1 MLTIDCKD
9 VSSVQNEL
17 LVYVADKVEAIP
29 TLKHHQFTLSNLDDD
44 DILDVELVIS
54 AIKEYF
60 DSINQGSN
68 FAVISN
74 NDFIN
79 ITSVNGKVLQN
90 ESKPQEVNMFS
101 CTHCGFITQ
110 YQVELN
116 VHINTLSLIFLLIFN
131 MMFPLLI

>member
-29 TLKHHQFTLSNLDDD
+29 TLKHHQFTLSTFDDD

-90 ESKPQEVNMFS
+90 ESKPQEMNMFS

-116 VHINTLSLIFLLIFN
+116 VHMRIHYL
-131 MMFPLLI
+131 

>member
-1 MLTIDCKD
+1 MLTIECKN

-29 TLKHHQFTLSNLDDD
+29 TLKHHQFTLSTLDDD
-44 DILDVELVIS
+44 DTLDVELVIS

-60 DSINQGSN
+60 DSIDEGSN

-74 NDFIN
+74 NEFIN
-79 ITSVNGKVLQN
+79 ITSVNGKVLQS
-90 ESKPQEVNMFS
+90 ESKTQEGNMFS

-116 VHINTLSLIFLLIFN
+116 VHMRIHYL
-131 MMFPLLI
+131 

>member
-9 VSSVQNEL
+9 VSAVQNEL

-29 TLKHHQFTLSNLDDD
+29 TLKNHQFTLSTLDD

-60 DSINQGSN
+60 DSIDESSN

-74 NDFIN
+74 NDLIN
-79 ITSVNGKVLQN
+79 ITSITGKMLTTDSQKQQNGL
-90 ESKPQEVNMFS
+90 FS
-101 CTHCGFITQ
+101 CTHCGFLTQ
-110 YQVELN
+110 YQVELDT
-116 VHINTLSLIFLLIFN
+116 HMRMHYL
-131 MMFPLLI
+131 

>member
-90 ESKPQEVNMFS
+90 ESKPQEENMFS
-101 CTHCGFITQ
+101 CTHCGFITK

-116 VHINTLSLIFLLIFN
+116 VHMRIHYL
-131 MMFPLLI
+131 

>member
-1 MLTIDCKD
+1 MNYCTFMLTIECKN
-9 VSSVQNEL
+9 VSSVQHEL

-29 TLKHHQFTLSNLDDD
+29 TLKHHQFTLSTLDDD
-44 DILDVELVIS
+44 DTLDVELVIS

-60 DSINQGSN
+60 DSIDEGSN

-74 NDFIN
+74 NEFIN
-79 ITSVNGKVLQN
+79 ITSVNGKVLQS
-90 ESKPQEVNMFS
+90 ESKTQEGNMFS

-116 VHINTLSLIFLLIFN
+116 VHMRIHYL
-131 MMFPLLI
+131 

>member
-29 TLKHHQFTLSNLDDD
+29 TLKHHQFTLSTLNDD
-44 DILDVELVIS
+44 DILDIELVIS

-60 DSINQGSN
+60 DSINEGSN

-74 NDFIN
+74 NEFIH

-90 ESKPQEVNMFS
+90 ESKSQEGNMFS

-116 VHINTLSLIFLLIFN
+116 VHMRIHYL
-131 MMFPLLI
+131 

>member
-29 TLKHHQFTLSNLDDD
+29 TLKHHQFTLSTFDDD

-60 DSINQGSN
+60 DSINEGSN

-74 NDFIN
+74 NEFIH

-90 ESKPQEVNMFS
+90 ESKPQEENMFS

-116 VHINTLSLIFLLIFN
+116 VHMRIHYL
-131 MMFPLLI
+131 

>member
-1 MLTIDCKD
+1 MLTIDCTD
-9 VSSVQNEL
+9 VESVKNEL

-29 TLKHHQFTLSNLDDD
+29 TLKNHQFTLSTLDDD
-44 DILDVELVIS
+44 VIDVELVIS

-60 DSINQGSN
+60 DFINEGSN

-74 NDFIN
+74 KDFIN
-79 ITSVNGKVLQN
+79 IKSVNGKVLQRN
-90 ESKPQEVNMFS
+90 SQSQQSQMFS

-116 VHINTLSLIFLLIFN
+116 VHMRIHYL
-131 MMFPLLI
+131 

>member
-17 LVYVADKVEAIP
+17 LVYVADRVEAIP
-29 TLKHHQFTLSNLDDD
+29 TLKNQQFTLSTLDDD
-44 DILDVELVIS
+44 DVLDTEVVIS

-60 DSINQGSN
+60 DSINEVPN
-68 FAVISN
+68 FAVISKN
-74 NDFIN
+74 EFIS
-79 ITSVNGKVLQN
+79 ITSVNGKVL
-90 ESKPQEVNMFS
+90 ESNSKSQDGNMFS

-116 VHINTLSLIFLLIFN
+116 VHMRIHYL
-131 MMFPLLI
+131 

>member
-1 MLTIDCKD
+1 MLTIDCKE
-9 VSSVQNEL
+9 VTSIQNEL

-29 TLKHHQFTLSNLDDD
+29 TLKNRQFTLSTFDDD
-44 DILDVELVIS
+44 AILDVELVIS

-60 DSINQGSN
+60 DFIHEGSN

-74 NDFIN
+74 NNFIT
-79 ITSVNGKVLQN
+79 ITSISGKVIEKDPQ
-90 ESKPQEVNMFS
+90 KPLDNLFS

-116 VHINTLSLIFLLIFN
+116 AHMRMHYL
-131 MMFPLLI
+131 

>member
-29 TLKHHQFTLSNLDDD
+29 TLKHHQFTLSTLDDD
-44 DILDVELVIS
+44 DVLEVESVIS

-60 DSINQGSN
+60 DSINEGSN

-74 NDFIN
+74 NEFIN
-79 ITSVNGKVLQN
+79 ITSVNGKVLQS
-90 ESKPQEVNMFS
+90 ESKIPRWEYVFM
-101 CTHCGFITQ
+101 
-110 YQVELN
+110 Y
-116 VHINTLSLIFLLIFN
+116 SLWFYYSI
-131 MMFPLLI
+131 PS

>member
-29 TLKHHQFTLSNLDDD
+29 TLKHHQFTLSTLDDD

-54 AIKEYF
+54 AIREYF
-60 DSINQGSN
+60 DSINEGSN
-68 FAVISN
+68 FAVISKN
-74 NDFIN
+74 ELIN
-79 ITSVNGKVLQN
+79 ITSVNGKLLKN
-90 ESKPQEVNMFS
+90 DSKQQQGNMFS
-101 CTHCGFITQ
+101 CTHCGFMTQ

-116 VHINTLSLIFLLIFN
+116 VHMRIHYL
-131 MMFPLLI
+131 

>member
-1 MLTIDCKD
+1 MNLWDFMLTIDCKD

-29 TLKHHQFTLSNLDDD
+29 TLKHHQFTLSTLDDD

-60 DSINQGSN
+60 DSINEGSN
-68 FAVISN
+68 FAVISTN
-74 NDFIN
+74 EFIN
-79 ITSVNGKVLQN
+79 ITSVNGKVLQS
-90 ESKPQEVNMFS
+90 ESKTQERNMFS

-116 VHINTLSLIFLLIFN
+116 VHMRIHYL
-131 MMFPLLI
+131 

>member
-1 MLTIDCKD
+1 MLTIDCKE
-9 VSSVQNEL
+9 VSSIQNEL

-29 TLKHHQFTLSNLDDD
+29 TLKNRQFTLSTFDDD
-44 DILDVELVIS
+44 AILDVELVIS

-60 DSINQGSN
+60 DSIHEGSN

-79 ITSVNGKVLQN
+79 ITSISGKVI
-90 ESKPQEVNMFS
+90 ERDPQKSPDNMFS
-101 CTHCGFITQ
+101 CTHCGFITK

-116 VHINTLSLIFLLIFN
+116 VHMRIHY
-131 MMFPLLI
+131 M